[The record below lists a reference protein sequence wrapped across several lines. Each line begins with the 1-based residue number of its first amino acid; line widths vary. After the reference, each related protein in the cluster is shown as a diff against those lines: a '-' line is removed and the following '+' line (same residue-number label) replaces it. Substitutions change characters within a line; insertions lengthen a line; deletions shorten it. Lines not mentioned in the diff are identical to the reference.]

1 MSGNSIANET
11 ISQKRTRQPFSLYR
25 FLTNK
30 YFLYCVSVVLFL
42 SLWDYVAREKIFRD
56 SLARPLEVWDQLVL
70 LTQIKFAGT
79 HLWGHI
85 WASLQRVLIG
95 FVLASV
101 VAIPL
106 GLFMALNK
114 YVNAIVK
121 PLFDLFKP
129 MPPIAWVS
137 IAILWFGMGETSK
150 VFIII
155 IGTFVPCLL
164 NAYNGVRLVDPEL
177 YDVIR
182 VLGGKRRDEIIHV
195 CFPASFPA
203 IFAGLQISLSSAW
216 TCVLA
221 AELMNSRNGMGFLI
235 KRGMDTHQP
244 TLVLGG
250 MILIAAAA
258 CITSLVITMA
268 ERKLCPWQ
276 RNIENL

>member
-106 GLFMALNK
+106 AFSWPSTN
-114 YVNAIVK
+114 
-121 PLFDLFKP
+121 
-129 MPPIAWVS
+129 
-137 IAILWFGMGETSK
+137 TS
-150 VFIII
+150 
-155 IGTFVPCLL
+155 TP
-164 NAYNGVRLVDPEL
+164 
-177 YDVIR
+177 
-182 VLGGKRRDEIIHV
+182 
-195 CFPASFPA
+195 
-203 IFAGLQISLSSAW
+203 
-216 TCVLA
+216 
-221 AELMNSRNGMGFLI
+221 
-235 KRGMDTHQP
+235 
-244 TLVLGG
+244 
-250 MILIAAAA
+250 
-258 CITSLVITMA
+258 
-268 ERKLCPWQ
+268 
-276 RNIENL
+276 